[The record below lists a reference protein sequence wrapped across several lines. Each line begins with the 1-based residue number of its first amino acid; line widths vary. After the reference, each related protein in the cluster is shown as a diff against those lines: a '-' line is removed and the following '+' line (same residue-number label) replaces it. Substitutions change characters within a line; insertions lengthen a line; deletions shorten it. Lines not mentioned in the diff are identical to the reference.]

1 MSETEMQELLALTR
15 ENNEM
20 LREVVE
26 YIRKIDSTEYR
37 DAADM
42 KDFSLNVAANAL
54 VEQMDSNR
62 KQNIYRVIK
71 SSGMK
76 L

>member
-1 MSETEMQELLALTR
+1 MSETEMQELLKLTR

-26 YIRKIDSTEYR
+26 YIRKVDSTEYR

-42 KDFSLNVAANAL
+42 KEFCFNVAADIF
-54 VEQMDSNR
+54 VELMEEKK
-62 KQNIYRVIK
+62 KQGIYRSLK